1 MEEWKKIKDF
11 ENYEVSNYGN
21 VRRKECIII
30 YKNGYNASYKEK
42 YLKKEINRKM
52 YERVTLSKDCI
63 TERFQVHRLVAIY
76 FIENPKQ
83 KPCVNHIDGNGL
95 NNNISNLEWCTYSE
109 NEKHSY
115 RVLGKKSNGINCR
128 KIDILEITKIKDM
141 YKIGITQTEIAKMYN
156 VHQSIISLIIN
167 NKTYTKWL

>member
-1 MEEWKKIKDF
+1 MEIIEEWKLIDGF
-11 ENYEVSNYGN
+11 
-21 VRRKECIII
+21 
-30 YKNGYNASYKEK
+30 EK
-42 YLKKEINRKM
+42 YEISNKGRIRRLYLKGYRYRKPVIQSG
-52 YERVTLSKDCI
+52 YCSVTFSIGLKFKKYQI
-63 TERFQVHRLVAIY
+63 HRLVALA
-76 FIENPKQ
+76 FIDNKYN

-141 YKIGITQTEIAKMYN
+141 YKIGITQTEIAKIFN
-156 VHQSIISLIIN
+156 VNQSIISLIVN